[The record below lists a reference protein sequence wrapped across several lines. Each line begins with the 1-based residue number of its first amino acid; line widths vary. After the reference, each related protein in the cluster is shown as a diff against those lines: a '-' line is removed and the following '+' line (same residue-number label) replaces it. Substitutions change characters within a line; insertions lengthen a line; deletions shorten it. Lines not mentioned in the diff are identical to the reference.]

1 MDKKT
6 QSLVRESINE
16 KKEEVI
22 RQFHFLLNYPFH
34 PEATFILLEVRGD
47 TGSFGI
53 SVTQMN
59 GWGKQLNKNAYGK
72 YDSDLVGFV
81 FDVYA
86 NLEQDYN
93 EIINDLE
100 LVDEIDDYAKEYFV
114 PFIQECFNQA
124 GGKNAKIPFYLYYP
138 NSGDAYDLVKEK
150 WLDEDEYL

>member
-1 MDKKT
+1 MDKRA

-22 RQFHFLLNYPFH
+22 HSFQVLFQYPFH
-34 PEATFILLEVRGD
+34 PNTTFILLEIRGD
-47 TGSFGI
+47 GGLFGLT
-53 SVTQMN
+53 VTQMN
-59 GWGKQLNKNAYGK
+59 GWGEQLTKNAQGEYAIFEGI
-72 YDSDLVGFV
+72 GF
-81 FDVYA
+81 DTCKK
-86 NLEQDYN
+86 LEQDYQ
-93 EIINDLE
+93 EILE
-100 LVDEIDDYAKEYFV
+100 DDEFITEIDEYAKEYFV